1 MTVTDPA
8 PLRDLR
14 ERAARL
20 RALALRLE
28 GLADAR
34 PSAHGAA
41 GADWRDIFRGDWRNL
56 RSSALDEIQAYGWD
70 DAVGAHATLAVL
82 EAIEGRPADMHA
94 HLAVAGVSRHCAAVA
109 RAIAATAGAEVAAA
123 MDDLIAVLASAS
135 ALPEDDRR
143 ILIGLLGDLA
153 WATRRREDAAR
164 LVATVEPDSAP
175 ISRFMPPLAR
185 EVAFARAMLLSTDPE
200 RDLVALLEV
209 ESPTSFLG
217 MRLSLAHGML
227 LRRTR
232 RPRAS
237 RTTLQLALDGAVAMR
252 ARGWEVRA
260 RGEMHAASGFHAG
273 DGTGRLALLS
283 AQELRIARLAAR
295 GLSNAAIA
303 VELSLSPRTVSSHL
317 YRIFPKLS
325 IGSRVELVGLVL
337 SADRDLA

>member
-1 MTVTDPA
+1 MTVADPA

-34 PSAHGAA
+34 PLATDSE

-82 EAIEGRPADMHA
+82 DAVEGRSADMRA
-94 HLAVAGVSRHCAAVA
+94 HLTVPGVPRHCAAVA
-109 RAIAATAGAEVAAA
+109 RSIAATAGADVAAA
-123 MDDLIAVLASAS
+123 IDELIAVLASAS
-135 ALPEDDRR
+135 ALPDDDRR
-143 ILIGLLGDLA
+143 ILLGLLGDLA

-164 LVATVEPDSAP
+164 LVTTMEPDPAP

-185 EVAFARAMLLSTDPE
+185 EVAFARAMLVSPDPE
-200 RDLVALLEV
+200 RDLVALIGV
-209 ESPTSFLG
+209 EPRTSFLG

-227 LRRTR
+227 MRRTR
-232 RPRAS
+232 RSRAS
-237 RTTLQLALDGAVAMR
+237 RPMLQIALDGAVAMR
-252 ARGWEVRA
+252 AAGWEVRA
-260 RGEMHAASGFHAG
+260 RGEMHAASAAYAG
-273 DGTGRLALLS
+273 AGAGRLASLS

-325 IGSRVELVGLVL
+325 IGSRVELVGLIL
-337 SADRDLA
+337 SADRELR